1 MTGSTANFPV
11 CLWRS
16 APIPVLNDPAV
27 GRRALLA
34 MSEHSGARA
43 AQTAGRAALGA
54 WDGRSAGRGWPARG
68 ARAGCPMDRHGSP
81 QADLV
86 IDSDVDFKTI
96 TWALWEEHQFRCR
109 NHQNRDQG
117 KDHPMQNLRPTMRQD
132 DPTQASPAPSAIA
145 HRTLSTPHARA
156 TSCWV
161 STCRHRGR

>member
-86 IDSDVDFKTI
+86 IDSDVDLQNDHMG
-96 TWALWEEHQFRCR
+96 ALGGTPISLQKSPEPRPRKGPSHAKPTTDHETRRPDPGIARSQRDR
-109 NHQNRDQG
+109 AQN
-117 KDHPMQNLRPTMRQD
+117 PVNT
-132 DPTQASPAPSAIA
+132 T
-145 HRTLSTPHARA
+145 RTCNKLLG
-156 TSCWV
+156 V
-161 STCRHRGR
+161 YM